1 MCILS
6 YQVNQSYQRNRPWTS
21 QLALLGCIVTVQS
34 EGVALCFNFK
44 RSIFITCFYFNGKA
58 PCDHMLMYVVHM
70 QITYIKVL
78 SLRAW
83 TVMIHICTRT
93 VLLAFVSYFNICE
106 LKGRVKKKKRLKY
119 FLAKY

>member
-6 YQVNQSYQRNRPWTS
+6 YQVSQSYQRNRPWTS

-106 LKGRVKKKKRLKY
+106 LKGRVKKKKKTKI
-119 FLAKY
+119 FFG